1 MTQEMFEQRLARMGQ
16 KEFFD
21 TFAPMRVK
29 GQITQEQYE
38 KAQAI
43 FYKLHPEMHSTEQ
56 KISEAKTAEDAW
68 AALDE
73 NIAPDPLQMDRALE
87 LSRQIRKENLTREEK
102 ILRVLSDGEKH
113 HSSEFNTVVGWDW
126 RKPMSDVCKT
136 HNISKFPAG
145 KFKTYQ
151 LVDQIKNI

>member
-1 MTQEMFEQRLARMGQ
+1 MTIIEFEKRLAHMGQ

-21 TFAPMRVK
+21 TFTKMRLK
-29 GQITQEQYE
+29 GQIDQPRYE
-38 KAQAI
+38 KIQQT
-43 FYKLHPEMHSTEQ
+43 FYRVHPELHSVEH
-56 KISEAKTAEDAW
+56 KIIEAKTSNEAW

-87 LSRQIRKENLTREEK
+87 LSGQMRKENLTREEK

-126 RKPMSDVCKT
+126 RKPMSEVCKT

-151 LVDQIKNI
+151 LVGQIKNI